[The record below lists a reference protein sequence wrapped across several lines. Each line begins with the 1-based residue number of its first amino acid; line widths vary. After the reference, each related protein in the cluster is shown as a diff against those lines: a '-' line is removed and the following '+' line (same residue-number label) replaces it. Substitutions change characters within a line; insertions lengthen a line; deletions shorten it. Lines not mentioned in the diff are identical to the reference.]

1 MVRLVL
7 NDDPDAVNP
16 LHTGLGHFVCVD
28 GFGPVSQEERKA
40 GLPGHGEAHRV
51 PWDVVSS
58 AKKGVTTTVTF
69 SATLP
74 IVQEVFRRTLRM
86 VDGEQV
92 VYIESEL
99 ENLLGFDRPINWG
112 EHATIGAPFLELGK
126 TVVEM
131 SATHA
136 MTRSHESQSD
146 TPPHRLASSRPFTWP
161 TAPGRNGEAIDVR
174 LTPHRRPLA
183 ITRRR

>member
-1 MVRLVL
+1 M
-7 NDDPDAVNP
+7 
-16 LHTGLGHFVCVD
+16 
-28 GFGPVSQEERKA
+28 SQEERKA

-112 EHATIGAPFLELGK
+112 EHATIGAPSSSSGRRLSKCLRR
-126 TVVEM
+126 
-131 SATHA
+131 
-136 MTRSHESQSD
+136 TR
-146 TPPHRLASSRPFTWP
+146 
-161 TAPGRNGEAIDVR
+161 
-174 LTPHRRPLA
+174 
-183 ITRRR
+183 